1 MLRELTTRGRM
12 PALFGEFPR
21 GFERLFDRVWAPMV
35 GWNEAG
41 EMMPP
46 ANVAETETAYEVTL
60 DLPGLKPE
68 EVKAEMR
75 EGGLWVTGERNEE
88 KEEKGKTFHRVE
100 RVHGTFHRLI
110 PLPGAVDEAAVD
122 AEFRDGVLHV
132 TLPKTKETKPTMIKV
147 RKA

>member
-1 MLRELTTRGRM
+1 MLRDLTTRGRM
-12 PALFGEFPR
+12 PALLGEFPR

-75 EGGLWVTGERNEE
+75 EGGLWVTGERKEE

-132 TLPKTKETKPTMIKV
+132 TLPKTKENKPTMIKV